1 MTDTLPYPPSWFH
14 WDGTLMTERELQE
27 FLNRHF
33 NSLPPQKPIDF
44 GEFDVFGEFDEFDE
58 PDESGE
64 YDSYEPGA
72 FCTGNSDS
80 AQLTCEEL
88 SVLRE
93 LEASGFN
100 LDELF

>member
-1 MTDTLPYPPSWFH
+1 MTVTLPYPPSWFH

-44 GEFDVFGEFDEFDE
+44 GEFDEFDGFAEF
-58 PDESGE
+58 
-64 YDSYEPGA
+64 DSYEP
-72 FCTGNSDS
+72 CSREPSDTRFQDAGDGGYS
-80 AQLTCEEL
+80 HLTCEEL

-100 LDELF
+100 LDKLF